1 MKRGPN
7 FPKTKKKCSAVELF
21 WLAATSLQERNINQA
36 NRWWPELITPIHL
49 VIVNNKH
56 DLWKANAH
64 SAFIFTRW
72 LKRARKNKPSNTWK
86 IHLPDTPEVN
96 KGNMQLRFPAVCV
109 CSFPRVWKKILN
121 TNHLTVWNNDSRML
135 SQNALSVNVRLSA
148 YFLQRLTG
156 LSVHLLW
163 RNVNTAAPQ
172 GDAKRSQVY
181 RSV

>member
-7 FPKTKKKCSAVELF
+7 FPKTKKKCSAAELF

-72 LKRARKNKPSNTWK
+72 LKRARKKKPVIPEKYTCQ
-86 IHLPDTPEVN
+86 IHLRLIKEICSSDF
-96 KGNMQLRFPAVCV
+96 LLCV

-121 TNHLTVWNNDSRML
+121 TNHLTVWNKS
-135 SQNALSVNVRLSA
+135 
-148 YFLQRLTG
+148 
-156 LSVHLLW
+156 HI
-163 RNVNTAAPQ
+163 
-172 GDAKRSQVY
+172 
-181 RSV
+181 

>member
-1 MKRGPN
+1 MTCEKLMHTLLSFSHVDSNGLA
-7 FPKTKKKCSAVELF
+7 KTNPV
-21 WLAATSLQERNINQA
+21 I
-36 NRWWPELITPIHL
+36 PEKYTCQIHL
-49 VIVNNKH
+49 RLIKEICSS
-56 DLWKANAH
+56 DFL
-64 SAFIFTRW
+64 
-72 LKRARKNKPSNTWK
+72 L
-86 IHLPDTPEVN
+86 
-96 KGNMQLRFPAVCV
+96 CV

-121 TNHLTVWNNDSRML
+121 TNHLTVWNKSHIWWQ
-135 SQNALSVNVRLSA
+135 QNALSVNVRLSA